1 MSNENKLRHYV
12 RLVKGDESGT
22 PPKVRE
28 VRELSATVK
37 LSSKIIDTMRRV
49 VDLPLGSSPDNILQQ
64 FLNKTFE

>member
-12 RLVKGDESGT
+12 RLVKGDESKT
-22 PPKVRE
+22 PPKAK
-28 VRELSATVK
+28 ELKATVK
-37 LSSKIIDTMRRV
+37 LSPKIIDTMRRV